1 MTSTEKVTPWDGSF
15 ALRGYLIKTG
25 LQKFTDPG
33 GSCNMQK
40 LPFSKKAFKTFSE
53 IVLTS
58 PAEKRSHK
66 EKGFR
71 EAVIPKFNLLS
82 QYMDCTVVIMRLW
95 CTFVL
100 PLCIPEFTGK

>member
-40 LPFSKKAFKTFSE
+40 L
-53 IVLTS
+53 L
-58 PAEKRSHK
+58 
-66 EKGFR
+66 
-71 EAVIPKFNLLS
+71 
-82 QYMDCTVVIMRLW
+82 
-95 CTFVL
+95 
-100 PLCIPEFTGK
+100 